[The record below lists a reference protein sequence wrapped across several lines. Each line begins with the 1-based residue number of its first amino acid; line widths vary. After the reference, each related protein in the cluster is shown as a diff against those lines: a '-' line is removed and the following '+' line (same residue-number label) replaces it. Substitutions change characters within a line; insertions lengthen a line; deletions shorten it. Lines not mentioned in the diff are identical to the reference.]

1 MHIVY
6 QHICHKI
13 PNQIKVVLNVFIK
26 IKLKFYCIKVS
37 QNAQTAQCQ
46 NSSNFEIEFLDMN
59 INNIFKTG

>member
-6 QHICHKI
+6 QNICRKI

-37 QNAQTAQCQ
+37 RKARTVQCQ
-46 NSSNFEIEFLDMN
+46 NCLNFEIEF
-59 INNIFKTG
+59 